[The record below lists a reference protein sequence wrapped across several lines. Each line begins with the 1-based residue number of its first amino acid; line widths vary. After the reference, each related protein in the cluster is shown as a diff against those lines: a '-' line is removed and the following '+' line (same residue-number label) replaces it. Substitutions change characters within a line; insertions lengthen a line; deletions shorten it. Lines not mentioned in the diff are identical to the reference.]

1 MTLPEREGALR
12 PNISIPLALAAAIP
26 AAAYVLRSI
35 VRGSAAPD
43 LPGDAVVLVVVALAL
58 IFGARYGSAAERRR
72 SELADKVQEHDDP
85 SAERGERHEV

>member
-1 MTLPEREGALR
+1 MTLPGCEDALR
-12 PNISIPLALAAAIP
+12 PTIRIPLALAAAIP

-72 SELADKVQEHDDP
+72 SELADEMQEHDDP
-85 SAERGERHEV
+85 AAERRERHEV